1 MLDLIQNFDASV
13 LLFIQENIRCA
24 FLDAVLV
31 FITHLGDGGAIWI
44 AAGVLMLFFK
54 KTRKA
59 GVFVLLGL
67 LGSLLINN
75 TILKNLFDRTRPFV
89 AMNELVALIPPPH
102 GSSFPSG
109 HTASSFVAAFMM
121 GRYIPKWGKYSYILA
136 VLIAVSRCH
145 VGVHYPTDVLF
156 GALSG
161 VLIGLLVSF
170 IFEKL
175 LALLNKKLGKE
186 LL

>member
-1 MLDLIQNFDASV
+1 MEFITSIDAAI
-13 LLFIQENIRCA
+13 LLFIQEHIRCA
-24 FLDAVLV
+24 FLDAILV

-44 AAGVLMLFFK
+44 AAGVIMLIPK

-75 TILKNLFDRTRPFV
+75 TILKNMFDRTRPFV
-89 AMNELVALIPPPH
+89 AFESIGALVPPPH

-121 GRYIPKWGKYSYILA
+121 GRYWDKYGKYSYILA
-136 VLIAVSRCH
+136 VLIGLSRLH
-145 VGVHYPTDVLF
+145 VAVHYPTDVLG
-156 GALSG
+156 GAVSG
-161 VLIGLLVSF
+161 ILIGLLVSF
-170 IFEKL
+170 IFEKVLAALNIKFGKQL
-175 LALLNKKLGKE
+175 L
-186 LL
+186 

>member
-1 MLDLIQNFDASV
+1 MLEAIQNFDAAA
-13 LLFIQENIRCA
+13 LLFIQENIRGA
-24 FLDAVLV
+24 FLDAIMV

-44 AAGVLMLFFK
+44 AAGVLMLLFK

-75 TILKNLFDRTRPFV
+75 TILKNLFDRTRPYV
-89 AMNELVALIPPPH
+89 AMSDLIPLIPAPH

-121 GRYIPKWGKYSYILA
+121 GRYIPKYGKYSYILA

-156 GALSG
+156 GVLSG
-161 VLIGLLVSF
+161 ILIGVLVSF
-170 IFEKL
+170 VFEKV
-175 LALLNKKLGKE
+175 LAALNKKLGKNI
-186 LL
+186 L